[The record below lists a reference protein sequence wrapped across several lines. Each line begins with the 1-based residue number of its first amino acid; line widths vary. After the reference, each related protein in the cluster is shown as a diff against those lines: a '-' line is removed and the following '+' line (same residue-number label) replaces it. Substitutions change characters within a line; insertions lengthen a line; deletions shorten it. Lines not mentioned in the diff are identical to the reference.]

1 MRLARWIGLVSLV
14 LGASAH
20 AADEGDL
27 SGRARAMAA
36 AKSSDNVAAPFAA
49 HADPAMIPAS
59 AFGGVNPGFERSVP
73 CALGLSPVC
82 YDARDRG
89 LVYRG
94 AREFMPRVEGLTAEG
109 VALRHDRL
117 ILRYSFR

>member
-1 MRLARWIGLVSLV
+1 MRLARWIGLVTLV
-14 LGASAH
+14 AGASAH

-36 AKSSDNVAAPFAA
+36 ARSPESAAAPFAA
-49 HADPAMIPAS
+49 HVDPTMIPAS
-59 AFGGVNPGFERSVP
+59 AFGGPPAALERSVP

-82 YDARDRG
+82 YDVRDRG

-94 AREFMPRVEGLTAEG
+94 ARDFMPHVEGLTAEG
-109 VALRHDRL
+109 VALRPARG
-117 ILRYSFR
+117 IRRYRFR